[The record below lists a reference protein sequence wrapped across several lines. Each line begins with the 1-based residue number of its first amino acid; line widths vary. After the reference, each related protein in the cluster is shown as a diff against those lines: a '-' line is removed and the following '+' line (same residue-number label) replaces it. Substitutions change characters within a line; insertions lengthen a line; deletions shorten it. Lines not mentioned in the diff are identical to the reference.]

1 MLRNRGI
8 KSLIVTGV
16 TTEVCVHT
24 TVREANDRGFEC
36 LVLEDCCGSYFP
48 EFHEVALRMIAA
60 QGGIF
65 GWVGTSSDL
74 LANLDRRSLTMAI
87 PLWTRGDL
95 NAFFG
100 LGINMLVNVLVLAG
114 LCIGVVNMAPDD
126 VYRVVLPALGIELL
140 VGNLFYFYL
149 ARRLAMKERRNDVT
163 ALPYGPSVPH
173 MFIVTLVIMLPTYLA
188 TKDPVAA
195 WMAGLAWAF
204 IIGVII
210 LIGAF
215 VGPTIRHLTPRA
227 AMLGTLAGIS
237 LAFISMRPGAQMW
250 GALWIALPVFM
261 IIIAG
266 FIAGVR
272 LPGNFPV
279 GLAALL
285 VGSAIGW
292 IGGYMEPAAVGDA
305 AKSIAIGIPSLNV
318 NLLMDGLEGISPL
331 LATAIPLGIY
341 NFTEAMSNV
350 ESAAAA
356 GDNYNLRHVLLADG
370 TGAIVGSA
378 LGSPFPPAV
387 YIGHPGWKAAGGR
400 ISYSLASGVVIFLL
414 CAFGLFPL
422 LAALLPIPA
431 IVPVLLFIG
440 LVIGSQ
446 AFVAVPKA
454 HYAAVVLA
462 AIPSLAQWGSGMVHD
477 ALLAAGTSVQEVGA
491 TALAN
496 GGVLYGGLATI
507 GAGSVLVGMILGTIA
522 VFVIDRRFIHAA
534 AACAVGGVLTLIGL
548 IHSEEVHVFSNPR
561 LALGYGLAA
570 VVCLAYS
577 LLKLPPREPDPL
589 DPMDLEV
596 AAERETARFEREEER
611 VAVPA

>member
-1 MLRNRGI
+1 M
-8 KSLIVTGV
+8 
-16 TTEVCVHT
+16 
-24 TVREANDRGFEC
+24 
-36 LVLEDCCGSYFP
+36 
-48 EFHEVALRMIAA
+48 AL
-60 QGGIF
+60 
-65 GWVGTSSDL
+65 
-74 LANLDRRSLTMAI
+74 

-140 VGNLFYFYL
+140 IGNVFYFTL
-149 ARRLAMKERRNDVT
+149 ARRLARRERRADVT
-163 ALPYGPSVPH
+163 AMPYGPSVPH

-188 TKDPVAA
+188 TKDPVQA
-195 WMAGLAWAF
+195 WEAGLAWAF

-237 LAFISMRPGAQMW
+237 LAFISMRPAAQMW

-305 AKSIAIGIPSLNV
+305 AKAIAVGVPSLNV
-318 NLLMDGLEGISPL
+318 DLLIDGLKGISPL

-356 GDNYNLRHVLLADG
+356 GDNYTLRHVLLADG
-370 TGAIVGSA
+370 TGAVVGA
-378 LGSPFPPAV
+378 APGSPFPPAV
-387 YIGHPGWKAAGGR
+387 YIGQPGWKAAGGR
-400 ISYSLASGVVIFLL
+400 ISYSLATGVLIFLL
-414 CAFGLFPL
+414 CVLGLFPL
-422 LAALLPIPA
+422 LGALLPIPA

-440 LVIGSQ
+440 LAIGSQ
-446 AFVAVPKA
+446 AFSAVPKA

-477 ALLAAGTSVQEVGA
+477 ALLAAGTSVDQVGA
-491 TALAN
+491 DVLAN
-496 GGVLYGGLATI
+496 GGVLYGGLATL
-507 GAGSVLVGMILGTIA
+507 GSGSVLVGMILGSIA
-522 VFVIDRRFIHAA
+522 VFVIDRRFLYAA
-534 AACAVGGVLTLIGL
+534 AACCVGAVLTLVGL
-548 IHSEEVHVFSNPR
+548 IHGAEVHVFSNGR
-561 LALGYGLAA
+561 IALGYALAGA
-570 VVCLAYS
+570 VCLAYAAMR
-577 LLKLPPREPDPL
+577 LPAREPDL
-589 DPMDLEV
+589 SDAIDLEV
-596 AAERETARFEREEER
+596 AAESRFVRDEER
-611 VAVPA
+611 AAVPA

>member
-1 MLRNRGI
+1 MTLP
-8 KSLIVTGV
+8 
-16 TTEVCVHT
+16 
-24 TVREANDRGFEC
+24 F
-36 LVLEDCCGSYFP
+36 
-48 EFHEVALRMIAA
+48 
-60 QGGIF
+60 
-65 GWVGTSSDL
+65 
-74 LANLDRRSLTMAI
+74 
-87 PLWTRGDL
+87 WTRGDL

-114 LCIGVVNMAPDD
+114 LCIGVVNIAPDD
-126 VYRVVLPALGIELL
+126 VYGIILPALGIELL
-140 VGNLFYFYL
+140 IGNIFYFYL
-149 ARRLAMKERRNDVT
+149 ARRLAMKEQRTDVT
-163 ALPYGPSVPH
+163 ALPVRAERPAHVHRDAGDHAADVPG
-173 MFIVTLVIMLPTYLA
+173 
-188 TKDPVAA
+188 DERRRSQA
-195 WMAGLAWAF
+195 WTAGLAWAF
-204 IIGVII
+204 IIGCII

-272 LPGNFPV
+272 LPGNFPI

-285 VGSAIGW
+285 VGCAIGW
-292 IGGYMEPAAVGDA
+292 IGGYMEPAAVGDSVEA
-305 AKSIAIGIPSLNV
+305 IAIGIPSLNID
-318 NLLMDGLEGISPL
+318 LLLDGLEGISPL

-370 TGAIVGSA
+370 TGAVVGAA

-387 YIGHPGWKAAGGR
+387 YIGHPGLEGRRRTHLLLAGLAAC
-400 ISYSLASGVVIFLL
+400 SSSLL

-431 IVPVLLFIG
+431 IVPILLFIG

-462 AIPSLAQWGSGMVHD
+462 AIPSLGRSGGRGWSTTRCWPPGR
-477 ALLAAGTSVQEVGA
+477 AC
-491 TALAN
+491 
-496 GGVLYGGLATI
+496 
-507 GAGSVLVGMILGTIA
+507 
-522 VFVIDRRFIHAA
+522 RRSASTRWPP
-534 AACAVGGVLTLIGL
+534 AAC
-548 IHSEEVHVFSNPR
+548 S
-561 LALGYGLAA
+561 
-570 VVCLAYS
+570 
-577 LLKLPPREPDPL
+577 
-589 DPMDLEV
+589 
-596 AAERETARFEREEER
+596 TAGWRRSAR
-611 VAVPA
+611 ARCSWA